1 MGMDGL
7 QLLNMYRT
15 MLRIRLFEERVLDLF
30 KRGKM
35 YGAVHL
41 YLGEE
46 AVATGACSA
55 LNRDDYIT
63 GTHRGHGHVI
73 AKGGDLKRMMAELFG
88 KATGYCGGKGG
99 SLHICDTELNMLGA
113 NGIVGGGIALAT
125 GAALSSKMRGSGQV
139 AISFFGDGASNQGTF
154 HESLNMAGAD
164 KLPVIYVCENNL
176 YSVFTSGKAVRA
188 VESVASRASAYGFPG
203 VTVDGNDVLAVYVA
217 VDNAVARARAGKGP
231 TLIEAQT
238 YRHRG
243 HFEGDAY
250 FHDYR
255 TPEEE
260 AEWLA
265 RDPIPC
271 FGQRLTGELAA
282 ATEKQLVEV
291 RAAVEE
297 EILEAVNF
305 AEESPWPD
313 AEDAMRDVYSQEEG
327 I

>member
-1 MGMDGL
+1 MGMDST
-7 QLLNMYRT
+7 QLVQMYRV
-15 MLRIRLFEERVLDLF
+15 MLRIRLFEERVLELF
-30 KRGKM
+30 NRGKL

-46 AVATGACSA
+46 AVAVGACSA

-99 SLHICDTELNMLGA
+99 SLHICDTDLNMLGA

-139 AISFFGDGASNQGTF
+139 AVSFFGDGASNQGTF
-154 HESLNMAGAD
+154 HESLNMAGSDA
-164 KLPVIYVCENNL
+164 LPVIYICENNL
-176 YSVFTSGKAVRA
+176 YSVFTSGKEVRS
-188 VESVASRASAYGFPG
+188 VLSVASRAAGYGFPG
-203 VTVDGNDVLAVYVA
+203 ETVDGNDVLAVYDA
-217 VDNAVARARAGKGP
+217 VETAVARARAGEGP

-243 HFEGDAY
+243 HFEGDVY
-250 FHDYR
+250 FHEYR

-260 AEWLA
+260 AEWLE
-265 RDPIPC
+265 RDPIPR
-271 FGQRLTGELAA
+271 FQQQLTGKLAA
-282 ATEKQLVEV
+282 VTEEQLAGVHTE
-291 RAAVEE
+291 VEE
-297 EILEAVNF
+297 EIRGAVRF
-305 AEESPWPD
+305 AEESPLPD
-313 AEDAMRDVYSQEEG
+313 ADDAMRDVYSQEEG